1 MDLARIDLSRSPE
14 LPERLRNMAG
24 LQRKMD
30 VFAGSQGQRQTT
42 EASSKLLEA
51 AADEIEFLRGERGSR
66 T

>member
-1 MDLARIDLSRSPE
+1 MDLARLDLSRAPD
-14 LPERLRNMAG
+14 LPERLRDMAG

-30 VFAGSQGQRQTT
+30 MLAGSPGQTT